1 MKRTLVLSALA
12 VASTLALA
20 ACGKATES
28 GNTYATTSATS
39 TATTTAETTETTMA
53 AGMVRGCRVSMTCV
67 SSKSLTGL
75 PGGGVM
81 LSENVPQCGQVNSWI
96 G

>member
-1 MKRTLVLSALA
+1 MPVA
-12 VASTLALA
+12 VAGVLLGRGRAV
-20 ACGKATES
+20 ATIAVPS
-28 GNTYATTSATS
+28 
-39 TATTTAETTETTMA
+39 TMA

-81 LSENVPQCGQVNSWI
+81 CVKLRPFNGKAI
-96 G
+96 FR

>member
-1 MKRTLVLSALA
+1 MPVA
-12 VASTLALA
+12 VAGVLLGRGRAV
-20 ACGKATES
+20 
-28 GNTYATTSATS
+28 ATTAVPS
-39 TATTTAETTETTMA
+39 TMA

-81 LSENVPQCGQVNSWI
+81 RVKMRPFNGKAIFQ
-96 G
+96 